1 MVVEHLSKNLLVL
14 RERYRESKESLLVFR
29 ETLQLYIGRGGW
41 RDRAKSPCWYSERHY
56 NYI

>member
-14 RERYRESKESLLVFR
+14 REIYGGTRDGETEQGALVGI
-29 ETLQLYIGRGGW
+29 Q
-41 RDRAKSPCWYSERHY
+41 RHY